1 MIVITTKRGRTE
13 RPVINFRMQIG
24 FSDIADGQ
32 WNLMNTA
39 ERIQYEKEI
48 GLDAGKDYD
57 VLSQT
62 DVNWMDEVFNDAAML
77 QNYELSVSGSSE
89 KTSYFVS
96 GAYYDQ
102 EGIAMGSGF
111 SRYSIRA
118 NVEQRAASWLTIG
131 TNTMLNYQ
139 EIEQAED
146 GQPSVITPISAA
158 QFMLPYWN
166 PRRADGSIASME
178 DGSWTGEG
186 QNLLEW
192 LENNPMS
199 YKRYKVFSTI
209 FAEAKPVRGLSVKSQ
224 FTVDYSHTTGF
235 GKSYP
240 EYAPNLGE
248 GYAQRSSTDGLSLS
262 VTNTVGYTFDIDHEH
277 TFNFMIGQEGV
288 DYHYESFA
296 LLAEGQNNN
305 KLTDITNG
313 ARVTQWQ
320 DTTND
325 DYGFLSFFGRAEYNY
340 LDRYYVD
347 ASARADASSRFGSAG
362 RWAGFWSLGLMWNM
376 RNEKFMENTRHW
388 LTFAQISLSTG
399 TSGNSTIPNY
409 EHLAL
414 VGGSGDYVGTPGLA
428 PISQGNENLSWEK
441 TWATNLGLHFG
452 FWNRMNV
459 DLELYNKRTSDLLMA
474 VPQSFSDNGF
484 GSRWDNI
491 GVMTN
496 RGAELNLSG
505 TVLSYRDFSWVLNAN
520 VSYNSNRI
528 QELYNGVQE
537 YELSS
542 TSLKLV
548 VGHDSGEYFLNRFA
562 GVNPANGDAL
572 WYTKDGEIT
581 TELRDEDKVMMGK
594 SMNAPW
600 AGGFGTTISWK
611 GLSLNAQF
619 SWIGDRWVINN
630 DRYFQESNGRF
641 QSYNQSRVLLDRW
654 KQPGD
659 VTYTP
664 RHGEYMEFDDR
675 LLEDASF
682 LRLKNL
688 SLSYS
693 LPAPVLEKTRFIS
706 GLRIYLQAQN
716 LFTFTKFTGLDPEGA
731 GNLYLAQYPMS
742 RQFTFGLDLTF

>member
-1 MIVITTKRGRTE
+1 MIVITTKRGHTE

-158 QFMLPYWN
+158 
-166 PRRADGSIASME
+166 
-178 DGSWTGEG
+178 
-186 QNLLEW
+186 
-192 LENNPMS
+192 
-199 YKRYKVFSTI
+199 
-209 FAEAKPVRGLSVKSQ
+209 Q

-414 VGGSGDYVGTPGLA
+414 VGGSGDYVGTPGL
-428 PISQGNENLSWEK
+428 
-441 TWATNLGLHFG
+441 
-452 FWNRMNV
+452 V
-459 DLELYNKRTSDLLMA
+459 
-474 VPQSFSDNGF
+474 
-484 GSRWDNI
+484 
-491 GVMTN
+491 
-496 RGAELNLSG
+496 
-505 TVLSYRDFSWVLNAN
+505 
-520 VSYNSNRI
+520 
-528 QELYNGVQE
+528 
-537 YELSS
+537 
-542 TSLKLV
+542 
-548 VGHDSGEYFLNRFA
+548 
-562 GVNPANGDAL
+562 
-572 WYTKDGEIT
+572 
-581 TELRDEDKVMMGK
+581 
-594 SMNAPW
+594 
-600 AGGFGTTISWK
+600 
-611 GLSLNAQF
+611 
-619 SWIGDRWVINN
+619 
-630 DRYFQESNGRF
+630 
-641 QSYNQSRVLLDRW
+641 
-654 KQPGD
+654 
-659 VTYTP
+659 
-664 RHGEYMEFDDR
+664 
-675 LLEDASF
+675 
-682 LRLKNL
+682 
-688 SLSYS
+688 
-693 LPAPVLEKTRFIS
+693 
-706 GLRIYLQAQN
+706 
-716 LFTFTKFTGLDPEGA
+716 
-731 GNLYLAQYPMS
+731 
-742 RQFTFGLDLTF
+742 